1 MSAEVGCVLNV
12 ATISDVSAAQV
23 VWDSESHSQSRED
36 RVRILTV
43 VRLVT
48 DPGLIVIE
56 DAEALTAAVAAVAV
70 AGASVGVRLMLR
82 DEIKLG
88 EAEVA
93 QTALRCFVTRVH
105 AVLALPARAVAKC
118 HCAGRQQARHA
129 SDADV
134 TATTMLA
141 IDTGRKELHWCRRWR
156 WCRHWRWC
164 RRRRRSRVRIT
175 TSARAVVVPTRPP
188 VVIMIGRPTTVATA
202 VATAWRGGSGS
213 K

>member
-1 MSAEVGCVLNV
+1 M
-12 ATISDVSAAQV
+12 
-23 VWDSESHSQSRED
+23 
-36 RVRILTV
+36 
-43 VRLVT
+43 VT

-56 DAEALTAAVAAVAV
+56 DAEALAAAVAAVAV
-70 AGASVGVRLMLR
+70 AGASVDVRLVLR
-82 DEIKLG
+82 DEVPLA

-93 QTALRCFVTRVH
+93 QTALLWFVTWVN

-118 HCAGRQQARHA
+118 HRAGRQQARHA
-129 SDADV
+129 SDADA
-134 TATTMLA
+134 TATTQLA
-141 IDTGRKELHWCRRWR
+141 IDTGRKETRRCRRRRWR
-156 WCRHWRWC
+156 
-164 RRRRRSRVRIT
+164 RRRRRSRVRIA